1 MKSRSIIYVYLFFLL
16 INFTVTAKGIDES
29 EIPPQ
34 LKPWKEWVLKDAEM
48 NFCPSPFNNGNEYLC
63 QWPSRLELKL
73 GDTGGAFS
81 QEFIVYA
88 EDWITLPGNN
98 NAWPYD
104 LMVDGTPV
112 PVVNRKGLPSVLLKK
127 GGHRIQGAFKWKN
140 MPEMINVPEKTALV
154 DLVINNKPVQSPMLD
169 NEGRLWLQNKKS
181 AEAEEDRLDIKLFR
195 MVDDN
200 IPMYITNL
208 VRLYISGQAREVK
221 LTDILPAEFIPMEIE
236 SPLPV
241 MIQENGDVIIQARP
255 GKWDIYI
262 KQRSKGPV
270 NSIGPI
276 NTPFGQEIWSV
287 KSQNHLRMINIKG
300 VQGIDP
306 GQTDLP
312 GEWRQYPAYIIN
324 KGDTIVL
331 EQTKRG
337 DPSPAPDHLTMM
349 RTIWLDFNGDGYT
362 IKDNINGTMSSQ
374 WYLAVNEPLKLGRV
388 ILDGVDQLITSH
400 GKDKKSG
407 VELRK
412 GHINLEGESRVETGK
427 NVIPAVGWDH
437 NVQELSAT
445 LNLPP
450 GWRLINVG
458 GVDSIEGTWLQN
470 WGNLLAIFLVLVIST
485 AVYRLY
491 NIRYGIIALITLVLT
506 YHEPDAPGSVF
517 ISILAAT
524 ALLRFIPAGWFRKI
538 IEVWRIASI
547 IVLFILVISFIAGQA
562 RTGIYPQLENP
573 RSYSGYM
580 YKNAHPVMISQKQME
595 PEMAPMERG
604 RMPMISKMAERA
616 EDAFTLSEVTV
627 SGEKWKAGGF
637 SSQSQNVML
646 QDPKALIQTGPG
658 LPQWQWHSYALRWNG
673 PVDSSQN
680 ISIWLISPFFNLI
693 LSFVRIIL
701 ILILTL
707 IVIEIK
713 NIKIGGMKA
722 GATVLLLIFMLIPVS
737 ENSFAQERGDFPPQA
752 MLNELRNRLLEKDD
766 CFPYCA
772 DSPQME
778 VTTDKDNLRIIF
790 RVHATTETAV
800 PLPGSSIMWNPEEIY
815 MGTTPAQNLYRDSN
829 GIMWIH
835 VPKGIHDV
843 VMRGKVPE
851 SNEFQ
856 VPLTLIPHSVSLKV
870 DGWGAYGVDKDGQ
883 VQGSIKFVRLEKKSM
898 EGSTDTKP
906 VLPPF
911 FHIERIISL
920 GIDWQ
925 LHTVVRRVTPANDPV
940 VVSIPLVKGES
951 VITGGVKVENNRI
964 VVSMS
969 PDETEKQWSSTI
981 TPSNEI
987 SLKASDTIEWT
998 ETWILDASPIWHC
1011 ELSGIPLIH
1020 HQDAS
1025 GQWRPEWRPWQGE
1038 EIKINITRPQAVQ
1051 GKIVTI
1057 DNARLTHTPGKRI
1070 STSTLDLNIRSS
1082 QGGQHKIMIPEGAEL
1097 RRVMISGKSQ
1107 PINQEGRDVTVPLN
1121 PGVQQVN
1128 LEWQAE
1134 TSSRILVSSPKV
1146 DLGTEAVNAYVTF
1159 NMPQNR
1165 WILFAGGPVLGPAVL
1180 FWGYLVVIIIIGV
1193 LLGRVKFTPLGTA
1206 SWILLGL
1213 GLTQVPP
1220 STAIM
1225 VAGWFIVMGLRN
1237 KAVQNQREWLFNIA
1251 QVILAVWFIAAMSG
1265 LWSSIQSGLLGIPD
1279 MQIEGNRSTD
1289 YMLNWMQ
1296 DRVASELP
1304 HPWVISLH
1312 IFFFKALML
1321 LWALWL
1327 AYSLIL
1333 KWLPWAWGCFSDGG
1347 IFRKMNMWKRKKGEN
1362 IQPPPIKERGGGV

>member
-1 MKSRSIIYVYLFFLL
+1 MKSRSLICVYLFFLL
-16 INFTVTAKGIDES
+16 INFTVTAKGIDDA

-34 LKPWKEWVLKDAEM
+34 LKPWKAWVLKGAEM

-73 GDTGGAFS
+73 GDNGGTFS

-104 LMVDGTPV
+104 LMVDGSPV

-127 GGHRIQGAFKWKN
+127 GAHTIQGAFKWKN
-140 MPEMINVPEKTALV
+140 MSEMINVPEKTALV
-154 DLVINNKPVQSPMLD
+154 DLLINSKPVESPLLD
-169 NEGRLWLQNKKS
+169 NEGRLWLQNKKVS
-181 AEAEEDRLDIKLFR
+181 EAEEDRLEVKVFR
-195 MVDDN
+195 MVDDD

-221 LTDILPAEFIPMEIE
+221 LADTLPAGFIPMEIE

-262 KQRSKGPV
+262 KERSKGPV

-276 NTPFGQEIWSV
+276 NAAFGQEIWSV
-287 KSQNHLRMINIKG
+287 QSQNHLRMINIKG

-324 KGDTIVL
+324 KGDTLVL

-362 IKDNINGTMSSQ
+362 IKDTITGTMSTQ
-374 WYLAVNEPLKLGRV
+374 WYLAMNQPLKLGRV
-388 ILDGVDQLITSH
+388 VLDGVDQLITSH
-400 GKDKKSG
+400 GKDKKPG
-407 VELRK
+407 IELRK

-437 NVQELSAT
+437 NVQGLSAT

-470 WGNLLAIFLVLVIST
+470 WGNLLDIFLVLVIST
-485 AVYRLY
+485 ALYRLY
-491 NIRYGIIALITLVLT
+491 NIRYGIIALITLVLI
-506 YHEPDAPGSVF
+506 YHEPDAPRTVF

-538 IEVWRIASI
+538 IELWRIASI
-547 IVLFILVISFIAGQA
+547 VVLFIMVVSFIADQA
-562 RTGIYPQLENP
+562 RTGIYPQLENT
-573 RSYSGYM
+573 RSYLVPM
-580 YKNAHPVMISQKQME
+580 FMKQAKPAAPPVMQEEAMMSRRPAM
-595 PEMAPMERG
+595 RDF
-604 RMPMISKMAERA
+604 AERD
-616 EDAFTLSEVTV
+616 EEEFTLNEIVVT
-627 SGEKWKAGGF
+627 SKKREALSHYMQK
-637 SSQSQNVML
+637 NVML

-658 LPQWQWHSYALRWNG
+658 LPQWQWHSYDMRWNG

-680 ISIWLISPFFNLI
+680 ISIWLISPFINLI

-701 ILILTL
+701 IVILTL
-707 IVIEIK
+707 IIIEIK
-713 NIKIGGMKA
+713 NIKVGGMKA
-722 GATVLLLIFMLIPVS
+722 GATVLLLIFMLIPLS

-772 DSPQME
+772 DSPQMDII
-778 VTTDKDNLRIIF
+778 TDKDNLRIIF
-790 RVHATTETAV
+790 RVHASTETAV
-800 PLPGSSIMWNPEEIY
+800 PLPGSSMMWNPEEISI
-815 MGTTPAQNLYRDSN
+815 GNSPAENLFRDNS
-829 GIMWIH
+829 GIMWVL
-835 VPKGIHDV
+835 VPKGVHDV
-843 VMRGKVPE
+843 VMRGKVPQ

-856 VPLTLIPHSVSLKV
+856 VPLTLIPHTVSLKL
-870 DGWGAYGVDKDGQ
+870 DGWASYGVDKDGQ

-898 EGSTDTKP
+898 EGSTDSSP

-911 FHIERIISL
+911 FNIERIISL

-940 VVSIPLVKGES
+940 VVSIPLVNGES

-969 PDETEKQWSSTI
+969 PDETEKLWSSTI

-987 SLKASDTIEWT
+987 SLKASETIEWT

-1038 EIKINITRPQAVQ
+1038 EIKINITRPAAVQ

-1057 DNARLTHTPGKRI
+1057 DNARLTHSPGKRI
-1070 STSTLDLNIRSS
+1070 STSSLDLNIRSS

-1097 RRVMISGKSQ
+1097 RQVMISGKSQ
-1107 PINQEGRDVTVPLN
+1107 PINQEGRNVTVPLN

-1134 TSSRILVSSPKV
+1134 TGSRVLVSSPKV
-1146 DLGTEAVNAYVTF
+1146 DLTTEAVNAYVTF

-1193 LLGRVKFTPLGTA
+1193 LLGRIKFTPLGTA
-1206 SWILLGL
+1206 SWILLGI
-1213 GLTQVPP
+1213 GLTQVPV
-1220 STAIM
+1220 SVAIM
-1225 VAGWFIVMGLRN
+1225 VAGWFIAMGLR
-1237 KAVQNQREWLFNIA
+1237 KQAVQKQGEWVFNIA
-1251 QVILAVWFIAAMSG
+1251 QVILAIWFIAAMAG
-1265 LWSSIQSGLLGIPD
+1265 IWTSIQSGLLGIPD
-1279 MQIEGNRSTD
+1279 MQIQGNGSTD

-1304 HPWVISLH
+1304 NPWVISLH

-1327 AYSLIL
+1327 VYSLIL
-1333 KWLPWAWGCFSDGG
+1333 KWLPWAWGCFSEGG
-1347 IFRKMNMWKRKKGEN
+1347 IFKKMVFGKRKKSEN
-1362 IQPPPIKERGGGV
+1362 VQPPPLKERGGGV